1 MIFIGA
7 RSCDYQSFGQIYV
20 RQLGGKLHLGGRV
33 AKVSVCAQFMDG
45 VIIRASVLRFYYRPS
60 SSRQIITHG
69 NRRRLI
75 TMIG

>member
-7 RSCDYQSFGQIYV
+7 QSCDYQSFGQIYV

-45 VIIRASVLRFYYRPS
+45 VIIRPAQILLSPVVAANYYAW
-60 SSRQIITHG
+60 
-69 NRRRLI
+69 
-75 TMIG
+75 

>member
-45 VIIRASVLRFYYRPS
+45 VIIQPAQILLSPG
-60 SSRQIITHG
+60 QIITHG

>member
-33 AKVSVCAQFMDG
+33 AKVSVSAQFMDG
-45 VIIRASVLRFYYRPS
+45 VIIRPAQILLSPG
-60 SSRQIITHG
+60 QIITHG